1 MSLHL
6 RGWLDIA
13 RRTAVC
19 ALKGHD
25 WRNYFLVTR
34 SDYEAPGAGPVRP
47 LRHECRRCWKDE
59 AR

>member
-13 RRTAVC
+13 RRTVAC

-25 WRNYFLVTR
+25 WR
-34 SDYEAPGAGPVRP
+34 DYEAPEA
-47 LRHECRRCWKDE
+47 RHPYRRDCRRCWKDE